1 MNNNTRNQTSGGGGQ
16 RRTAASTTGNGT
28 GRNTSTTNGSATG
41 NGTGTNTSTS
51 TGARIA
57 EAARR
62 TAGPAVDLITAG
74 VNALTSDTNFDNSP
88 AKPVAKKLAQ
98 TLGDT
103 RYAIIGACA
112 LGLLDINIKRPVQD
126 VEVFVPTGQTA
137 KTATALC
144 APPNNGFKSSSSTG
158 KLRVWYEKDG
168 NKVPIRFRE
177 PAWLQQDY
185 PNANG
190 FFMVGKVRVL
200 KASLLLNIRCYSWSQ
215 QTTASGK
222 DQDAADIDHL
232 LKYIALQT
240 KEELPHA
247 TPMFL
252 VKFAASKPIVQAGFR
267 YIGTPLATTAQMSS
281 HVPEVLMKK
290 VDEYVDSLAPQI
302 QPRITQELDLFQQK
316 TIDSL
321 EGQVVDAFRS
331 LFNKNQ
337 ASTGGPAGASR
348 GLNDRVPDAYGG
360 QSLPFADE
368 IADLTR
374 SFTNIAGGAGDDLR
388 DIFNLTENREAPSE
402 TRSRG
407 SEPNDNLNV
416 RGFLS
421 AAVHA
426 VQNHL
431 EVSKGSERPTF
442 QLDGLLGV
450 LSDTVKDA
458 ARNPEEKAR
467 LISPEI
473 KEKVG
478 AKLREQHTPIAEQ
491 FTRIALDHIK
501 RWLRGNTSTRDL
513 GDGVKGEIEDQV
525 KDLVKGLGGLFGH
538 KKHPSQGTSR
548 GLEDHDR
555 DAGDKEN
562 GGGFSKVIS
571 EKISTGLARVH
582 REVRLEFRKIL
593 GGIEKQLFELLPD
606 QFQKPLEKILG
617 GNPFDSQ
624 LDRDAQPH
632 ADRGFGD
639 DIKAKL
645 VNKIRGLVRK
655 VQETLRGSILGVVNG
670 GHRKFERESW
680 VFVQNMVEQK
690 VQKYLPKVKISVPD
704 DIGNE
709 GVSVGAPNSNIQLG
723 GGHQANPPPGGNHP
737 PPQRSHS
744 PPSHGNYPPPPP
756 PPGNHSSPHG
766 NYPPPPH
773 GNHSSAH
780 GNYPPPPHGGYP
792 PPPPPSHHREY
803 NTAPQQEYRP
813 QHYQPQQEYQP
824 NHYHPRPQQHLQ
836 QHQADHHAQPDG
848 YQPQPHQQNQ
858 QHGQNPAY

>member
-1 MNNNTRNQTSGGGGQ
+1 
-16 RRTAASTTGNGT
+16 
-28 GRNTSTTNGSATG
+28 
-41 NGTGTNTSTS
+41 
-51 TGARIA
+51 
-57 EAARR
+57 
-62 TAGPAVDLITAG
+62 
-74 VNALTSDTNFDNSP
+74 
-88 AKPVAKKLAQ
+88 
-98 TLGDT
+98 
-103 RYAIIGACA
+103 
-112 LGLLDINIKRPVQD
+112 
-126 VEVFVPTGQTA
+126 
-137 KTATALC
+137 
-144 APPNNGFKSSSSTG
+144 
-158 KLRVWYEKDG
+158 
-168 NKVPIRFRE
+168 
-177 PAWLQQDY
+177 
-185 PNANG
+185 
-190 FFMVGKVRVL
+190 
-200 KASLLLNIRCYSWSQ
+200 
-215 QTTASGK
+215 
-222 DQDAADIDHL
+222 
-232 LKYIALQT
+232 
-240 KEELPHA
+240 
-247 TPMFL
+247 
-252 VKFAASKPIVQAGFR
+252 
-267 YIGTPLATTAQMSS
+267 MSS

-302 QPRITQELDLFQQK
+302 QPRIAQELDVFQQK

-331 LFNKNQ
+331 LFNKDQ
-337 ASTGGPAGASR
+337 TTTGGNTGASR

-374 SFTNIAGGAGDDLR
+374 NFTKITGGAGDDLR
-388 DIFNLTENREAPSE
+388 DIFDLTENHATAGE

-407 SEPNDNLNV
+407 PESTDNLNV

-421 AAVHA
+421 AAVNA
-426 VQNHL
+426 VQDHL
-431 EVSKGSERPTF
+431 EVDKGSGRPRF
-442 QLDGLLGV
+442 QLDGLLGI
-450 LSDTVKDA
+450 LSNTVKDA

-478 AKLREQHTPIAEQ
+478 AKLREQHTSIAEQ

-538 KKHPSQGTSR
+538 KKQPSQETSR
-548 GLEDHDR
+548 GLDDHDR
-555 DAGDKEN
+555 DGGDKEN
-562 GGGFSKVIS
+562 GGSFSKVIS

-582 REVRLEFRKIL
+582 REVRLEFRRIL

-606 QFQKPLEKILG
+606 QFQRPLEKILG

-624 LDRDAQPH
+624 LDRDAQPQ

-645 VNKIRGLVRK
+645 VNTIRGLVRK
-655 VQETLRGSILGVVNG
+655 VQETLRESILGVVNG

-690 VQKYLPKVKISVPD
+690 VQKYLPKVRISVPD

-709 GVSVGAPNSNIQLG
+709 GVSVGAPSSGAQLG
-723 GGHQANPPPGGNHP
+723 GGHHVTPPPGVKPPSPPHGGHSPVSHGNYPP
-737 PPQRSHS
+737 PPQEGHS
-744 PPSHGNYPPPPP
+744 APSHGNYPPPPQ
-756 PPGNHSSPHG
+756 GGHSAPFDE
-766 NYPPPPH
+766 NYPPPPQK
-773 GNHSSAH
+773 GHSAPSH
-780 GNYPPPPHGGYP
+780 ENYPPPPHGGYP
-792 PPPPPSHHREY
+792 PPPPPSQHQEY

-813 QHYQPQQEYQP
+813 QHYQPQQDYQP
-824 NHYHPRPQQHLQ
+824 SHYQSHPQQHPQ

-848 YQPQPHQQNQ
+848 YQPQLYQQSQ